1 MKFRITVNENFQT
14 IETVVEAE
22 NSQALV
28 PLMKELRNVIKQA
41 TSDVE
46 EKKSSQKK
54 ESATTSQPKQR
65 MATKNQIEYLIR
77 LGVVVPE
84 NLTFDEARRML
95 DELGA

>member
-1 MKFRITVNENFQT
+1 MKFKITVNENYQT

-41 TSDVE
+41 TADVE

-54 ESATTSQPKQR
+54 ESATTQPKQR
-65 MATKNQIEYLIR
+65 MATKNQREYLIR

-84 NLTFDEARRML
+84 DLTFDEARRML